1 MAQWLPEPEIDRER
15 PCGQKFCQADVCAL
29 RCAASDAHDASLRE
43 CSCDLLTCDGQ
54 AARVGSW
61 TIGWLSSICDLP
73 NPE

>member
-43 CSCDLLTCDGQ
+43 RLRDVLYDGQ
-54 AARVGSW
+54 ASRVGSW
-61 TIGWLSSICDLP
+61 WIGQHR
-73 NPE
+73 